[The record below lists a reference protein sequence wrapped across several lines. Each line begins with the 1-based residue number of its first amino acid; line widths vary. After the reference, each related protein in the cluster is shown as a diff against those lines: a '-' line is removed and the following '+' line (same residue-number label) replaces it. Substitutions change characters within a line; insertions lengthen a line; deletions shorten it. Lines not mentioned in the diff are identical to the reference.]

1 MENYD
6 AYSTAGA
13 GNINEDNDNMNI
25 SVQENQENVKYQKYF
40 KVNVKNISKNKNNM
54 ETNI

>member
-25 SVQENQENVKYQKYF
+25 SVQEKQENVKYQKYF